1 MLADIAY
8 PHHWSL
14 EYRPGLRGIYYTPI
28 HYTLTYYI
36 LIYTVNCRTALET
49 NAYGQS
55 Y

>member
-14 EYRPGLRGIYYTPI
+14 EYRPGLRGIYYT
-28 HYTLTYYI
+28 LTYYRM
-36 LIYTVNCRTALET
+36 IYTVNCRTALET